1 MDVCVHATSQQVE
14 LRWQIV
20 RGIEHAV
27 GIAVDVVAA
36 TGIPV
41 IDAEIHVFARGQ
53 HDVPVPIGG
62 RIGRVSGTASDEYG
76 ADLDRRVDRLH
87 GVGEVDKTLS
97 VRGGGEAGVA
107 NSIRIIEAPLA
118 LRKTLDG
125 PGGGVVL

>member
-76 ADLDRRVDRLH
+76 ADLDRRGDRPP
-87 GVGEVDKTLS
+87 GGGGGRTNLS
-97 VRGGGEAGVA
+97 LRGGG
-107 NSIRIIEAPLA
+107 
-118 LRKTLDG
+118 
-125 PGGGVVL
+125 GGG